1 MYLIVLNAV
10 FHIQR
15 LVSLDIFAAFLFLT
29 QAFFHSISDLTNQT
43 TVFDNKCAGSTK
55 HALLLNIQIV
65 LSQTHS
71 YMLLR
76 VTQLREITSLPP
88 QMCTEICTKA
98 SMMFLLKPPVGNRMT
113 HNLSFFFSCLKTS
126 RPTHYRLMSTSFFF
140 LHFQVWIGKIVNVVV
155 FSQRVMALI

>member
-113 HNLSFFFSCLKTS
+113 QNLSFFLFLSKNIKTNSLSLDVDFLFLSSFSSLDRENSKCC
-126 RPTHYRLMSTSFFF
+126 
-140 LHFQVWIGKIVNVVV
+140 
-155 FSQRVMALI
+155 

>member
-113 HNLSFFFSCLKTS
+113 QNLSFFLFLSKNIKTNSLSLDVDFLFLSSFSSLDWENSKCC
-126 RPTHYRLMSTSFFF
+126 
-140 LHFQVWIGKIVNVVV
+140 
-155 FSQRVMALI
+155 